1 MKKISAPTLYGLLA
15 EFRTPEDLRSAA
27 GRTSDEGYVMIE
39 AYSPFPIHGLASAMR
54 YEHRKLPLLVLVG
67 GIIGG
72 LTGFFLQ
79 YYASV
84 IDYPLN
90 IAGRPENSWPAF
102 VVVTFE
108 MTILGASLTA
118 VFGMLALNGLPK
130 PYHPVF
136 HVPEFHM
143 ASQDRFFLSIQARDP
158 KFDLETA
165 RSFLRGLGAVKVTE
179 VPT

>member
-1 MKKISAPTLYGLLA
+1 MKKTTAPTLYGLLA
-15 EFRTPEDLRSAA
+15 EFRSPEELKSAA
-27 GRTSDEGYVMIE
+27 RRTSDEGYVMIE
-39 AYSPFPIHGLASAMR
+39 AYSPFPIHGLARAMR
-54 YEHRKLPLLVLVG
+54 YEHRKLPFLVLVG

-72 LTGFFLQ
+72 LAGFFLQ

-84 IDYPLN
+84 VDYPLN
-90 IAGRPENSWPAF
+90 IGGRPENSWPAF

-136 HVPEFHM
+136 HVPEFRM

-158 KFDLETA
+158 RFELETA
-165 RSFLRGLGAVKVTE
+165 KSFLRGLGTVKVTE